1 MSSARST
8 RALRGMVA
16 ATLSTFVALLSHIA
30 GGGAMPGPLGIVVPL
45 VFSTLV
51 CVMLAGRRLSL
62 IRLSIAVAIS
72 QVLFHTLF
80 VLGAV
85 AGAGGTGAAGGSAGG
100 SASMAGHAMHG
111 GPVMLDAAA
120 APLAHSGHVAPWMW
134 IAHVVA
140 GLITIAALHR
150 GETILGRLAE
160 VKELVLQRLVPAAL
174 AVLADLV
181 APPGRRARVD
191 GFDAVVLHPLGVYPS
206 TSVLRGPPA
215 HSGI

>member
-8 RALRGMVA
+8 RALRGLVA
-16 ATLSTFVALLSHIA
+16 ATVSTFVALLSHIA
-30 GGGAMPGPLGIVVPL
+30 VGGAMPGPLGIVAPL

-80 VLGAV
+80 VLGAGGAGV
-85 AGAGGTGAAGGSAGG
+85 AGGRAGD
-100 SASMAGHAMHG
+100 ASTAGHAMHG

-120 APLAHSGHVAPWMW
+120 APLAHSGHVASWMW

-150 GETILGRLAE
+150 GETILGRLADI
-160 VKELVLQRLVPAAL
+160 KELVLQRLVPPAL

-181 APPGRRARVD
+181 APLGRRARVD

-215 HSGI
+215 HSSI